1 MYYLYLDETGDHGL
15 SYIDH
20 NFPIFLLCGCL
31 FSQNEIEN
39 TEKEVNLFKQKYFN
53 TSSVI
58 LHSREI
64 RKCEGA
70 FQILF
75 DLNLKAEFYKNINS
89 IIKSSKFKIIGVG
102 INKEEYIK
110 KYGKSAKDPYSLSL
124 SFIIERLIFYLDEL
138 NKESEVEIIA
148 ERRGGK
154 EDQKLLS
161 QFNSTLDLGTYY
173 VSSERLKMKIKK
185 LGFKFKKDNIVGI
198 QVADLCAYPLARHL
212 LNSEE
217 PYIPFMIIE
226 EKIYCN
232 KEGKYDGWGLKLFP

>member
-15 SYIDH
+15 SFIDH
-20 NFPIFLLCGCL
+20 NYPIFLLCGCL
-31 FSQNEIEN
+31 FNQIEMEN
-39 TEKEVNLFKQKYFN
+39 MEKKVNLFKQKYFS
-53 TSSVI
+53 TSNVI

-64 RKCEGA
+64 RKCEGS

-75 DLNLKAEFYKNINS
+75 DLNLKAKFYEDMNL
-89 IIKSSKFKIIGVG
+89 IIKNSKFKIIGVG

-110 KYGKSAKDPYSLSL
+110 RYGKSAKDPYALSL

-138 NKESEVEIIA
+138 NKEAEVEIIA
-148 ERRGGK
+148 EKRGTK
-154 EDQKLLS
+154 EDKKLLS

-173 VSSERLKMKIKK
+173 VLSDRLKKKIKK
-185 LGFKFKKDNIVGI
+185 FEFKFKKENIVGL

-232 KEGKYDGWGLKLFP
+232 NKGEYDGWGLKLFP